1 MPMLKMDSHIHSEYS
16 PDSNSKIDDI
26 LKTAK
31 KRNIDIIAISDH
43 NTVDGTSEVLRKTR
57 NTDILAIPSIEIS
70 STQGHILGFGCE
82 ENIPK
87 DLTPQDTID
96 RIHDLGGLAIIPHP
110 YCFYRHGL
118 LCKSD
123 YKDLKID
130 AIETKNARFI
140 VGYCNMK
147 AKNLS
152 KKENIPSLGASDSHY
167 WKFVGDCYSKIDAE
181 KDIDSI
187 LKAIVKGKVEA
198 CGNGTS
204 NILLSKYLF
213 EKNVLKKFD

>member
-1 MPMLKMDSHIHSEYS
+1 MDSHIHSEYS

-26 LKTAK
+26 LETAK
-31 KRNIDIIAISDH
+31 NRNIDIIAISDH
-43 NTVDGTSEVLRKTR
+43 NTVDGTSEVLKKTR

-70 STQGHILGFGCE
+70 STHGHILGFGCE
-82 ENIPK
+82 ENVPR
-87 DLTPQDTID
+87 DLSPQDTID

-123 YKDLKID
+123 YNDLKID

-140 VGYCNMK
+140 IGYCNRK
-147 AKNLS
+147 AKKLS
-152 KKENIPSLGASDSHY
+152 NREKLPGLGASDAHY
-167 WKFVGDCYSKIDAE
+167 WKFVGDCYSLIDCE
-181 KDIDSI
+181 KDIDSV
-187 LKAIVKGKVEA
+187 LKAIKKGKVKAE
-198 CGNGTS
+198 GKGTS

-213 EKNVLKKFD
+213 ERNILKKL

>member
-1 MPMLKMDSHIHSEYS
+1 MLKMDSHIHSEYS
-16 PDSNSKIDDI
+16 PDSSSKIDDI
-26 LKTAK
+26 LETARK
-31 KRNIDIIAISDH
+31 KEIDIIAISDH
-43 NTVDGTSEVLRKTR
+43 NTVDGTSEVIKKTR

-70 STQGHILGFGCE
+70 STLGHILGFGCE
-82 ENIPK
+82 ENIPRG
-87 DLTPQDTID
+87 LSPHETID
-96 RIHDLGGLAIIPHP
+96 KIHDLGGIAIIPHP

-140 VGYCNMK
+140 VGYCNNK

-152 KKENIPSLGASDSHY
+152 KKENIPGLGASDAHY
-167 WKFVGDCYSKIDAE
+167 WKFVGDCYSKIDCE
-181 KDIDSI
+181 MEIDSVI
-187 LKAIVKGKVEA
+187 KAILKGKVEA
-198 CGNGTS
+198 HGKGTS

-213 EKNVLKKFD
+213 ERRILKKF

>member
-1 MPMLKMDSHIHSEYS
+1 MDSHIHSEYS
-16 PDSNSKIDDI
+16 SDSSSRIDDI
-26 LKTAK
+26 LDVAT

-43 NTVDGTSEVLRKTR
+43 NTVDGTSEVLAKTR

-82 ENIPK
+82 ENIPR
-87 DLTPQDTID
+87 DLSPQETID
-96 RIHDLGGLAIIPHP
+96 KIHDLGGLAIIPHP

-118 LCKSD
+118 LCKTD

-140 VGYCNMK
+140 VGYCNGK

-152 KKENIPSLGASDSHY
+152 KKENIPELGASDAHY
-167 WKFVGDCYSKIDAE
+167 WKFVGDCYSLIDAE
-181 KDIDSI
+181 KDIDSVI
-187 LKAIVKGKVEA
+187 KSIKKGKTKA
-198 CGNGTS
+198 DGKGTS
-204 NILLSKYLF
+204 NVLLSKYLF
-213 EKNVLKKFD
+213 ERRVLKKFD